1 MLIYATDVKK
11 FIHWYNGDRN
21 VDMYYFDYPVIY
33 SCLNVPLNL
42 KITYHVFAKFILA

>member
-33 SCLNVPLNL
+33 SCCKSRCIVLCL
-42 KITYHVFAKFILA
+42 